1 MSDDRSDGG
10 GDVSRE
16 FDDGDVD
23 VDTNSDPDSDS
34 ASNSDASNL
43 DASDPDANSRPGQNS
58 EADEDSRAVAFDERA
73 LEPDTTDETP
83 PALESASQKP
93 DDRTDPLGDLA
104 ARVSDQATSS
114 PKRDPAIDDLFD
126 REDVAEIDR
135 ERLWAELEDEST
147 EVSPEPSTERE
158 YRTIPK
164 RSYCHQCEYF
174 SDPPTVA
181 CTHEGTEILEMPSMD
196 TYRVVDCPVVLEDE
210 ALERDR

>member
-1 MSDDRSDGG
+1 MTDDGNGG
-10 GDVSRE
+10 GGETSPE
-16 FDDGDVD
+16 SEG
-23 VDTNSDPDSDS
+23 SDS
-34 ASNSDASNL
+34 RL
-43 DASDPDANSRPGQNS
+43 DQNS
-58 EADEDSRAVAFDERA
+58 EPDEDSRAVAFDERA
-73 LEPDTTDETP
+73 LESDTTGESP
-83 PALESASQKP
+83 PALESAPLKP

-104 ARVSDQATSS
+104 ARVSDQAASP
-114 PKRDPAIDDLFD
+114 PKRDPAVDDLFD

-147 EVSPEPSTERE
+147 DSSPAASAERE

-174 SDPPTVA
+174 SEPPAVA
-181 CTHEGTEILEMPSMD
+181 CTHEGTEILEMPSME